1 MKVLLL
7 AGGGSNEREVSLASG
22 AAVYRSLVRLK
33 HTVFAID
40 AATGKSLLTSDN
52 KFVDLKTAEPGQL
65 PVPSATDA
73 LSLAKTVGSPGFRDI
88 DVVFVA
94 LHGGGGENGVCQCLL
109 ELAGKKSTGSGM
121 TASAIAMDKA
131 IAKKLMETEG
141 IRTPAWCVY
150 RLRTKQVDDGL
161 AAEIASHFKFPII
174 IKPNDGGSTIG
185 LTKVT
190 AEDQLMD
197 ALKLARHESSDI
209 LVEQFIPGR
218 EMTVAVLNGQPLPV
232 VEIKTSN
239 DLYDYE
245 AKYTTGKSVYEVPA
259 KVDDAISKELQ
270 AAAVKVYTVIGAT
283 GLARVDFILT
293 DSGESLCLELN
304 TVPGMTDLSLAPM
317 AAKAAGIEYDE
328 LISMILESTLTR

>member
-7 AGGGSNEREVSLASG
+7 AGGNSNEREVSLASG

-52 KFVDLKTAEPGQL
+52 KFIDIKTAAPGQL
-65 PVPSATDA
+65 PVPASIDA

-88 DVVFVA
+88 DVVFIA
-94 LHGGGGENGVCQCLL
+94 LHGGAGENGAIQCLL
-109 ELAGKKSTGSGM
+109 ELGGKKFTGSGM

-131 IAKKLMETEG
+131 ISKRLVEAEG
-141 IRTPAWCVY
+141 IRTPAWSVY
-150 RLRTKQVDDGL
+150 RLGAKQVDDNL
-161 AAEIASHFKFPII
+161 AADIASHFKLPII
-174 IKPNDGGSTIG
+174 VKPNDGGSTIG

-190 AEDQLMD
+190 SDDQLVD
-197 ALKLARHESSDI
+197 ALKEARHESGDI
-209 LVEQFIPGR
+209 LIEEFIAGR
-218 EMTVAVLNGQPLPV
+218 EMTVALLDGKPLPV
-232 VEIKTSN
+232 VEIKPLN

-245 AKYTTGKSVYEVPA
+245 AKYTSGKSVYEVPA
-259 KVDDAISKELQ
+259 KIDVAIAKDLQ
-270 AAAVKVYTVIGAT
+270 EAAVKAYNAIGAA

-293 DSGESLCLELN
+293 DAGESYYLEVN

-317 AAKAAGIEYDE
+317 AAKEAGLEYDE
-328 LISMILESTLTR
+328 LISSVLESTKTR